1 MKNEILSLSN
11 SYKQLFYKTGR
22 IEFFMAYR
30 KIEKNNQ
37 AILLNA
43 EQKQSEQGLEITP

>member
-11 SYKQLFYKTGR
+11 SYKQLFHKTGR

-30 KIEKNNQ
+30 EIEKNNQ
-37 AILLNA
+37 TILLNA
-43 EQKQSEQGLEITP
+43 EPKQIVQELEIAP